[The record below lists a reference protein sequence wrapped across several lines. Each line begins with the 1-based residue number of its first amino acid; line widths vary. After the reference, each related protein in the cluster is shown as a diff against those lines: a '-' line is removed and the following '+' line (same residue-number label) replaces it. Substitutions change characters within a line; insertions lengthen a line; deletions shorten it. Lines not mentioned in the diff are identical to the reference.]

1 MSWCLSS
8 FAECV
13 MCDPARYCSDCC
25 LSDCNP
31 TLLGR
36 IEKCELAIA
45 VSRIDLGSSR
55 MLQVIAIPSAV
66 IQASARVV

>member
-1 MSWCLSS
+1 MRDVHSCH
-8 FAECV
+8 A
-13 MCDPARYCSDCC
+13 CC
-25 LSDCNP
+25 LSDCNS

-55 MLQVIAIPSAV
+55 MLQVIATPSAV